1 MKAQRQ
7 PLTPGTVLLVAA
19 ALLCALVT
27 AWAALFSFVFVL
39 GYQHTMTTAALIWG
53 PVLGL
58 AICMAAIAILRI
70 RKGPLG
76 PWMIGLS
83 ALIGAGFLGLGLW
96 FVWLD
101 PGDAP
106 WMAPQIFFMG
116 AVSSLLAL
124 QSGAA
129 RQS

>member
-7 PLTPGTVLLVAA
+7 PLTPDTVFLVAA

-39 GYQHTMTTAALIWG
+39 GYQHTMTTAALTWG

-58 AICMAAIAILRI
+58 AICMAVLAVSRFRA
-70 RKGPLG
+70 GPPGSL
-76 PWMIGLS
+76 MIGLS
-83 ALIGAGFLGLGLW
+83 TLIGTGFIGLGLW
-96 FVWLD
+96 SIWND
-101 PGDAP
+101 PGDAG
-106 WMAPQIFFMG
+106 WFAPPVLVIGLIFI
-116 AVSSLLAL
+116 LLAVE
-124 QSGAA
+124 SVAA